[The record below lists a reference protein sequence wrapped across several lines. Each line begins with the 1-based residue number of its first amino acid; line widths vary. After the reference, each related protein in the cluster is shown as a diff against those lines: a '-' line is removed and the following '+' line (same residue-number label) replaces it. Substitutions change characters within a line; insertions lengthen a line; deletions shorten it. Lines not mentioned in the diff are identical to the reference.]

1 MQLIFKV
8 KTYTEVVFFSFSSEK
23 AQNSNRWLF
32 NLSHWSAS
40 CLRTLATESFTIEW
54 VNASQGSKLL
64 VSNSFVWRFFMSVK
78 TMKIILVYNVY
89 SNKMWEIQYKQK
101 LTRNI
106 IMTTLYDIMIF
117 RYSSCWYK
125 IIVFVSFFLFF
136 LSIY

>member
-1 MQLIFKV
+1 
-8 KTYTEVVFFSFSSEK
+8 
-23 AQNSNRWLF
+23 
-32 NLSHWSAS
+32 
-40 CLRTLATESFTIEW
+40 
-54 VNASQGSKLL
+54 
-64 VSNSFVWRFFMSVK
+64 
-78 TMKIILVYNVY
+78 MKIILVYNVY
-89 SNKMWEIQYKQK
+89 SNKMWEIQYKQE

>member
-1 MQLIFKV
+1 
-8 KTYTEVVFFSFSSEK
+8 
-23 AQNSNRWLF
+23 
-32 NLSHWSAS
+32 
-40 CLRTLATESFTIEW
+40 
-54 VNASQGSKLL
+54 
-64 VSNSFVWRFFMSVK
+64 
-78 TMKIILVYNVY
+78 MKIILVYNVY